1 MDPYPLNVVGAFTT
15 VINAMETFFT
25 VPVTARAAALCV

>member
-1 MDPYPLNVVGAFTT
+1 M

-25 VPVTARAAALCV
+25 VPVTARVMALCVYVPFQVVNKEI